1 MCYEEIKKSF
11 NSLTP
16 ATSFWLGLVSA
27 VLVLSALGFFLL
39 LYLVV
44 SGNVG
49 LGDRADVL
57 SQKGKKTTVQVPAGN
72 PNPGNGADQNLT
84 EPASDVKAVSSRDHI
99 RGDGNAKI
107 TLIEYSDY
115 ECPFCKRFHQTM
127 KDVLA
132 AYPGQVKWVYRHWP
146 LNFHANAQKESEA
159 AECAYDLG
167 GHGKFWEYTDKIYE
181 RTTANGTGF
190 ALENLPKLAVELGLD
205 KTKFEECLNSGKY
218 KAYVDQALAEGS
230 AAGVS
235 GTPGIIL
242 IDAKGNKELI
252 KGALPLELMK
262 QVIDKALKN

>member
-1 MCYEEIKKSF
+1 MCYEEVKKMF
-11 NSLTP
+11 NSLSP
-16 ATSFWLGLVSA
+16 VTSFCLGLVAA
-27 VLVLSALGFFLL
+27 VLVLCTIGFFVLVYLL
-39 LYLVV
+39 VGGNMRLAGSDNNNKKVV
-44 SGNVG
+44 EMPPQN
-49 LGDRADVL
+49 
-57 SQKGKKTTVQVPAGN
+57 
-72 PNPGNGADQNLT
+72 NPGPGNSADQNLT
-84 EPASDVKAVSSRDHI
+84 EQAGEVKSLTGRDHV
-99 RGDGNAKI
+99 RGDNNAKI

-146 LNFHANAQKESEA
+146 LNFHANAAKESEA
-159 AECAYDLG
+159 AECAYELG
-167 GHGKFWEYTDKIYE
+167 GHNKFWEYTDKIYE

-205 KTKFEECLNSGKY
+205 ETKFEECLKSGKY

-230 AAGVS
+230 AAGVQ

-262 QVIDKALKN
+262 QVIDKALAR

>member
-11 NSLTP
+11 NSLSP

-27 VLVLSALGFFLL
+27 VLVLCTIGFFVLVYLL
-39 LYLVV
+39 VG
-44 SGNVG
+44 GNVRLAAG
-49 LGDRADVL
+49 LTGLDKSD
-57 SQKGKKTTVQVPAGN
+57 KQVAVTPSKNN
-72 PNPGNGADQNLT
+72 PSPSNDIDQSLT
-84 EPASDVKAVSSRDHI
+84 EPAGEVKGLISRDHV
-99 RGDGNAKI
+99 RGDDRAKI

-132 AYPGQVKWVYRHWP
+132 AYPSEVKWVYRHWP
-146 LNFHANAQKESEA
+146 LGFHANALKESEA
-159 AECAYDLG
+159 AECAYELG
-167 GHGKFWEYTDKIYE
+167 GHSKFWAYTDKIYE

-218 KAYVDQALAEGS
+218 KAYVDQALAEGA
-230 AAGVS
+230 AAGVQ
-235 GTPGIIL
+235 GTPGIII

-262 QVIDKALKN
+262 QVIDKALAR